1 MEKKITLFKPCA
13 FQRCVIDCVTDLH
26 LVGKHCRCAK
36 YLRLVSIND

>member
-13 FQRCVIDCVTDLH
+13 FERCVIDCVTDLH
-26 LVGKHCRCAK
+26 LVGKHCRCAE